1 MPAAGDPRTAAALA
15 ALLLVLG
22 GCRNGQGPPE
32 LGVFD
37 QRVRAYV
44 ALHRR
49 IETELPDLA
58 PAADA
63 AAIDARRQLLAK
75 RLGAAP
81 ELQPSGIFTPEVT
94 TVIRA
99 RLRSVLDGPD
109 GPNLRGVI
117 LDANPDGVEVVP
129 GTPYPPA
136 APLSTV
142 PAAVLAV
149 LPPLPESL
157 EYRFVD
163 HDLILRDVPANLV
176 VDVMPEAFA

>member
-1 MPAAGDPRTAAALA
+1 MPAACNPRAAAVLA
-15 ALLLVLG
+15 ALLTALG
-22 GCRNGQGPPE
+22 GCRNDDAPSG
-32 LGVFD
+32 LGIFD

-49 IETELPDLA
+49 IETELPDL
-58 PAADA
+58 PPMADA
-63 AAIDARRQLLAK
+63 AAIDARRQLLAT

-99 RLRSVLDGPD
+99 RLRDVLDGPD
-109 GPNLRGVI
+109 GANLRGVI
-117 LDANPDGVEVVP
+117 RDANPDGVEVVP

-142 PAAVLAV
+142 PAAV
-149 LPPLPESL
+149 
-157 EYRFVD
+157 
-163 HDLILRDVPANLV
+163 
-176 VDVMPEAFA
+176 